1 MNTYLVAGM
10 KFAAV
15 LLLAGGILWG
25 VAEHS
30 GQHSGQSS
38 LEQGIAY
45 VHVAAS
51 DVDVI
56 VDGLEYH
63 VTSAWDG
70 PIVCELRPGKHMLRM
85 SRDGEVLYVEEF
97 SVAVGKDVVLT
108 AWERLPKDAVAAESP
123 EQLSPASE
131 PQQPD
136 SAHK

>member
-1 MNTYLVAGM
+1 MNTYLVAM
-10 KFAAV
+10 IKFAAV
-15 LLLAGGILWG
+15 LLLAGGILWR

-30 GQHSGQSS
+30 GQHSGQSP

-45 VHVAAS
+45 VHVTAG
-51 DVDVI
+51 DVVVT

-85 SRDGEVLYVEEF
+85 SRNGELLYEEEF

-123 EQLSPASE
+123 EHLNLANE
-131 PQQPD
+131 PQQQD
-136 SAHK
+136 SAHN